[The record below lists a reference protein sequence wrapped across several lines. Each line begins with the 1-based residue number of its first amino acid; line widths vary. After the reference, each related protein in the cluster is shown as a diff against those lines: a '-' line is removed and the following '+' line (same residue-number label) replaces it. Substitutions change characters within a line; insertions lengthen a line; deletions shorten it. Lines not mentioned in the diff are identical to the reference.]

1 MDEQY
6 ISRFAFHSLYTSV
19 GRMKCTNNP
28 TTGRALDQSVY
39 EFLVSKTSQNI
50 VFEIKSYLG
59 SGVSGDGDGGTGYK
73 SKSASSSPV
82 PDEDEVLR
90 KRCRMRKWSL

>member
-1 MDEQY
+1 
-6 ISRFAFHSLYTSV
+6 
-19 GRMKCTNNP
+19 MKCTNNP

-39 EFLVSKTSQNI
+39 EFLVSKTNHDM

-59 SGVSGDGDGGTGYK
+59 GGAVDGGAVDGGATRT
-73 SKSASSSPV
+73 SMSVPSSPV
-82 PDEDEVLR
+82 PDEDEILR